1 MVVFACPLEFE
12 GMSLLLKTFQNLDIG
27 LEAIELEWTRKPPPL
42 GLAPKVLESAMQ
54 GEKKHSKVLLSCDT
68 HMYNDQHSKISYF
81 GVN

>member
-54 GEKKHSKVLLSCDT
+54 GEKKTFKSPTQL
-68 HMYNDQHSKISYF
+68 
-81 GVN
+81 